1 MAMSEIDSFFWK
13 FKKLLHSGKNA
24 QLEIKSEAGKAV
36 VKLTAEVDAFPP
48 DHARFRNGP
57 ARQRRR
63 EKRAA
68 NRADAEKAAEPE
80 LVVNATEEEASVQH
94 SNISAEEAPAT
105 ANESKSAL
113 IAIEPRDE
121 IENVALSSDTIADD
135 EKKTK
140 EICSVVSIIPVRVVS
155 ASDDAIEK
163 TVKEKLEDKELKVLD
178 TYIQRSVNGVFT
190 RCDVKI
196 EAVEGTQIDETNFQF
211 INCRV
216 IPLYGNS

>member
-94 SNISAEEAPAT
+94 SNTGSAEEAPAT

-178 TYIQRSVNGVFT
+178 IFIQRSVNGVFT

-196 EAVEGTQIDETNFQF
+196 EPVLGAQID
-211 INCRV
+211 
-216 IPLYGNS
+216 